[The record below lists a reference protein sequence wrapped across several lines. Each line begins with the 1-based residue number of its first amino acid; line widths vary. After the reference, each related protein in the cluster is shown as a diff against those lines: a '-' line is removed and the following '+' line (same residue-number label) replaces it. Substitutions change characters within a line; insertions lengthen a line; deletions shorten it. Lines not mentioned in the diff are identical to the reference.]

1 MKRPSILVVDDEPN
15 TRLGVAYTLQ
25 EWGGSE
31 AVVDTAENGAAAL
44 DRLRSQHY
52 DLLITDIRMPVMDG
66 IKLLETVR
74 GDDNLIRCI
83 MLTGFAEFDYAQS
96 ALRLGVVDYLLKPV
110 QQDQLVQAVEKALW
124 ARQQSEA
131 PAGEQALEGDETVHG
146 EPGNPAIN
154 KAILYIREHIHEG
167 LPIKEVAGHVHLN
180 ASYFSVLFKE
190 EQGINF
196 IDYVTEYRLKKAKE
210 LLVHSNL
217 GLDEISG
224 QIGYQT
230 TSYFI
235 KIFKKH
241 EQMTPKAYRDHM
253 KQRSKSD
260 RR

>member
-15 TRLGVAYTLQ
+15 TRLGVACTLL

-74 GDDNLIRCI
+74 GDHNLIRCI

-110 QQDQLVQAVEKALW
+110 QQDQLVQAVEKALSG
-124 ARQQSEA
+124 QPEA
-131 PAGEQALEGDETVHG
+131 PAGEQAQEGDETVHG

-224 QIGYQT
+224 LIGYQT

-241 EQMTPKAYRDHM
+241 EQMTPKAYRDHR

-260 RR
+260 IR